1 MRTFSAEFFS
11 IAAEILSAIYTL
23 ERESNHPIA
32 IAISKNLAQQ
42 SIPQLPIS
50 DVSEIAG
57 QGVAGRVHFSSGTLP
72 VLIGKP
78 ESIRRATFALHP
90 ELQNA
95 LSTSIE
101 SGYSVALV
109 AIDGIACA
117 LIAVGD
123 SIRVDAKEVLHKLHS
138 KNIDTWM
145 LTGDNQLSASAIAS
159 ELGIPEAK
167 VISQATPEAKI
178 ETVKKLRADGK
189 RVLMIGDGVNDAAAL
204 AEADLSVAMGTGTDT
219 AIATADITLM
229 RPELH
234 SLLEALDLA
243 RRTFTT
249 IRGNLIWAFAY
260 NVILIPVAA
269 LGYLNPMYAGGA
281 MAASSLF
288 VVGNSLRLRS

>member
-1 MRTFSAEFFS
+1 M
-11 IAAEILSAIYTL
+11 
-23 ERESNHPIA
+23 
-32 IAISKNLAQQ
+32 
-42 SIPQLPIS
+42 
-50 DVSEIAG
+50 
-57 QGVAGRVHFSSGTLP
+57 
-72 VLIGKP
+72 
-78 ESIRRATFALHP
+78 
-90 ELQNA
+90 QNA

-123 SIRVDAKEVLHKLHS
+123 SIRVDAKEVLHKLQS
-138 KNIDTWM
+138 KKIDTWM
-145 LTGDNQLSASAIAS
+145 LTGDNQLSASVIAS
-159 ELGIPEAK
+159 ELGIPETK

-204 AEADLSVAMGTGTDT
+204 AEADLSVAMGTGTDA

-243 RRTFTT
+243 KRTFTT
-249 IRGNLIWAFAY
+249 IRGNLMWAFAY
-260 NVILIPVAA
+260 NVTLIPVAA

-288 VVGNSLRLRS
+288 VVGNSLRDRKSTRLNSSHEWISRMPSSA